1 MRIQKLT
8 LQNFKCFDDRE
19 FELAFPYTLIIG
31 DNGKGKTAILDAI
44 AVGMSSLLSHFN
56 FKEDSDS
63 SRPFKKNDVRLER
76 YQQGETSTLE
86 PQYPASVTCEG
97 IFQEQELTWTQ
108 SWSDR
113 ESQPKTDKTIENLSQ
128 KLHKRSDGRD
138 EILPLLAY
146 YATDRLWIIP
156 EEQKK
161 EHNISLESRS
171 KGYVSCFHP
180 ASNVKSLIELLK
192 REEQKQLTSGKSSHL
207 LQVVKSAIAECM
219 KDEDWDTITYSFGE
233 EEVLAQAKDGRLLP
247 IRLLSDGVRNVLGT
261 VADIAS
267 RAAIL
272 NPQLGENATKETPGI
287 VLIDEI
293 DLHLHPSWQ
302 RRVVEALHRTFP
314 KIQFIATTHS
324 PFIIQSLRLGDL
336 INLDSQR
343 LVQYYDQS
351 VEDITENLM
360 GVDMPQKSERYQA
373 MMSTAEEYY
382 KLLDEGKSCDSES
395 LQKITAKLDDLEMRY
410 SENPAYQAFLKMQ
423 REATQL
429 GKEVVR

>member
-1 MRIQKLT
+1 MRINELK

-44 AVGMSSLLSHFN
+44 AVVISALLSN
-56 FKEDSDS
+56 FQEPGS
-63 SRPFKKNDVRLER
+63 SRPLEPDDVRLER
-76 YQQGETSTLE
+76 YQQGEASTLE
-86 PQYPASVTCEG
+86 PQYPASLTCEG
-97 IFQEQELTWTQ
+97 IFEEQELTWTQ
-108 SWSDR
+108 SWSDT
-113 ESQPKTDKTIENLSQ
+113 ESKPKTDKTIEKLSQ
-128 KLHKRSDGRD
+128 KLHQTSKSRDG
-138 EILPLLAY
+138 ILPLVAY
-146 YATDRLWIIP
+146 YATDRLWIP
-156 EEQKK
+156 KQKK

-171 KGYVSCFHP
+171 KGYVSCLHP
-180 ASNVKSLIELLK
+180 DSNVKSLIELLK
-192 REEQKQLTSGKSSHL
+192 REEKEKLTSGKSSHL

-247 IRLLSDGVRNVLGT
+247 IRLLSDGIRNMLVT
-261 VADIAS
+261 VADLAS

-272 NPQLGENATKETPGI
+272 NPQLGENAAQETPGI

-343 LVQYYDQS
+343 LVEYYDQS
-351 VEDITENLM
+351 VEDITEDLM
-360 GVDMPQKSERYQA
+360 GVDMPQKSERYQE

-382 KLLDEGKSCDSES
+382 KLLDEGKSGDSES
-395 LQKITAKLDDLEMRY
+395 LQKIKDKLDDLEMRY
-410 SENPAYQAFLKMQ
+410 SDDPAYQAFLKIK
-423 REATQL
+423 REAARL
-429 GKEVVR
+429 GQEVTR